1 MGTSKSYGGPGNRSP
16 LLPPWA
22 DGETSPLPNPNPD
35 TGQPGQDNP
44 GETPTDPSPDHPE
57 IALQSSNWATTSRH
71 FGGYASGGGGG
82 SLGKA
87 LGSYTQSKGG
97 SRQASKS
104 ARAGR
109 KSTVKLGGFLS
120 NIAANGVQ
128 VATENLGL
136 ASTILGIPV
145 ELALGAILDA
155 IAPDGA
161 TPDDS
166 AARRAINATLDEMY
180 NRFELGEGNLSKLEA
195 IDSNTAKELIVFS
208 VTSYIFEKFLQD
220 LQYCF
225 EEGNIEEDEVI
236 RLEREVHPYIEA
248 TVKVE
253 LLEKQVNVLT
263 LNWSGAEGQ
272 RFCDEIYSQAYALLE
287 DKK

>member
-35 TGQPGQDNP
+35 TEQPGQDNP
-44 GETPTDPSPDHPE
+44 GETPTDPSPERPE
-57 IALQSSNWATTSRH
+57 TPLQSSNWATTSRH
-71 FGGYASGGGGG
+71 FSTYASGGGGG

-87 LGSYTQSKGG
+87 LSSYTQSKGG

-104 ARAGR
+104 ARTGR
-109 KSTVKLGGFLS
+109 KSTAKLGGFLS
-120 NIAANGVQ
+120 SVATSGVR
-128 VATENLGL
+128 VATEGLGL
-136 ASTILGIPV
+136 ASTILGMPV

-155 IAPDGA
+155 IVPDGA

-166 AARRAINATLDEMY
+166 AARRAINATLEEMY

-195 IDSNTAKELIVFS
+195 IDSNTAKELIIFS

-225 EEGNIEEDEVI
+225 EEGNIAEDEVI

-248 TVKVE
+248 TVKVD
-253 LLEKQVNVLT
+253 LLEKQVDVLT
-263 LNWSGAEGQ
+263 LNWSGVEGQ